1 MNNKKL
7 KLKIIAKCK
16 TKILLVKTQKN
27 MKD

>member
-7 KLKIIAKCK
+7 KLKIIVKFK
-16 TKILLVKTQKN
+16 IKILLVKTQKN